1 MKYQIKKTGEKFED
15 TNPTVVISK
24 PSIATITDKAVNQN
38 GYCFSNHELKAQHRW
53 ISNQT
58 EAIGRRISK
67 VCFT

>member
-38 GYCFSNHELKAQHRW
+38 GYCFSNHELKA
-53 ISNQT
+53 
-58 EAIGRRISK
+58 
-67 VCFT
+67 